1 MSIMAVVVFT
11 GVFAIVLLLSMSL
24 DSSGVEAR
32 KKTRQRLD
40 SISLAADRSPQDEGV
55 GLVREELLSSIPWM
69 NRWLQRQDFFAG
81 LRKLLN
87 QADVQWTI
95 VGLLGMSVG
104 SWVVAGAAVFMRT
117 NDPAVSA
124 LIGAGAAAG
133 PFFFVRFKRSQR
145 FEKFERG
152 LPKALDL
159 MVSALRAGHSLI
171 SALESVAKEMPNPI
185 GSEFRKCFDEQTFGL
200 EMRESMLNLGARIPI
215 HDVHIVITAIL
226 IQKESGGNLAE
237 ILDKVAAI
245 IRDRFRLKKQV
256 QVHTAQG
263 RLTGWILS
271 LLPVVLGFALYMVNP
286 EHMSILW
293 QDKLGLKLIY
303 AAVIMTLI
311 GALIIRKIVNIRI

>member
-1 MSIMAVVVFT
+1 MTILAVVVFT
-11 GVFAIVLLLSMSL
+11 GVFAIVLLLSMSF

-32 KKTRQRLD
+32 KQTKERLE
-40 SISLAADRSPQDEGV
+40 SISLAADRSPQDENI

-69 NRWLQRQDFFAG
+69 SRWLQRQDFFAG

-95 VGLLGMSVG
+95 VGLLLSSVA
-104 SWVVAGAAVFMRT
+104 SWVVAGAIIFMRT
-117 NDPAVSA
+117 NNPTLSL
-124 LIGAGAAAG
+124 LIGAGVAAG
-133 PFFFVRFKRSQR
+133 PLFFVRFKRSQR
-145 FEKFERG
+145 FGKFEQG

-159 MVSALRAGHSLI
+159 MVAALRAGHSLI
-171 SALESVAKEMPNPI
+171 SALESVTKEMPNPI
-185 GSEFRKCFDEQTFGL
+185 GGEFRKCFDEQTFGL
-200 EMRESMLNLGARIPI
+200 EMRESMLNLGVRVPI

-237 ILDKVAAI
+237 ILEKVASI
-245 IRDRFRLKKQV
+245 IRERFRLKKQV

-263 RLTGWILS
+263 RLTGWILT
-271 LLPVVLGFALYMVNP
+271 LLPVILGFGLYMVNP
-286 EHMSILW
+286 EHMSVLW

>member
-1 MSIMAVVVFT
+1 M
-11 GVFAIVLLLSMSL
+11 LLLSMSF
-24 DSSGVEAR
+24 DSSRVEAR
-32 KKTRQRLD
+32 KKTGQRLD
-40 SISLAADRSPQDEGV
+40 SISLAADRSPEDEGI

-69 NRWLQRQDFFAG
+69 NRWLQRHDFFGG

-87 QADVQWTI
+87 QADVRWTI
-95 VGLLGMSVG
+95 TGLLGMSLA
-104 SWVVAGAAVFMRT
+104 SWAVAGAAVFMRT
-117 NDPAVSA
+117 NNPTLSA
-124 LIGAGAAAG
+124 LIGAGAAVG
-133 PFFFVRFKRSQR
+133 PFLFLRFKRSQR

-185 GSEFRKCFDEQTFGL
+185 GAEFRKCFDEQTFGL
-200 EMRESMLNLGARIPI
+200 EMRESMLNLAERIPI

-245 IRDRFRLKKQV
+245 IRERFRLKKQV
-256 QVHTAQG
+256 QIHTAQG

-293 QDKLGLKLIY
+293 ENPVGLKLIY
-303 AAVIMTLI
+303 AAAIMTLI

>member
-1 MSIMAVVVFT
+1 MSVLAVLVFT
-11 GVFAIVLLLSMSL
+11 GVFAIVLLLSMSI

-32 KKTRQRLD
+32 KQTRQRLD
-40 SISLAADRSPQDEGV
+40 SISLAAERSPQDDDI
-55 GLVREELLSSIPWM
+55 GLVREELLSSAPWL
-69 NRWLQRQDFFAG
+69 NQWLQRQDLFAG
-81 LRKLLN
+81 LRKLLD
-87 QADVQWTI
+87 QAEIHWT
-95 VGLLGMSVG
+95 VMGLLLMSAA
-104 SWVVAGAAVFMRT
+104 SWALSGAAVFMRT
-117 NDPAVSA
+117 DDFMVSA
-124 LIGAGAAAG
+124 LVGAAAAVG
-133 PFFFVRFKRSQR
+133 PFLFVRFKRTQR

-171 SALESVAKEMPNPI
+171 SALESVVKEMPNPI

-200 EMRESMLNLGARIPI
+200 DMRESMLNLGARVPI

-237 ILDKVAAI
+237 ILDKVSSI
-245 IRDRFRLKKQV
+245 IRERFRLKKQV

-271 LLPVVLGFALYMVNP
+271 LLPVVLGLALYMVNP
-286 EHMSILW
+286 DHMSVLW
-293 QDKLGLKLIY
+293 QNPLGLKMIY
-303 AAVIMTLI
+303 AALILTVI